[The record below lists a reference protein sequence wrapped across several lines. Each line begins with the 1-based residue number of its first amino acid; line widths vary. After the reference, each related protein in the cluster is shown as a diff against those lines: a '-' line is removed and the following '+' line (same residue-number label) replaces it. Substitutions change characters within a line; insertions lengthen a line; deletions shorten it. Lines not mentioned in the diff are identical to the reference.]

1 MTASR
6 SLLRFDW
13 LLAPLLGALATLGF
27 PPFDIWYLPVLA
39 LAGLFALCA
48 DRGWKRAFGLGWG
61 FGFGHFA
68 SGIYWVVI
76 STHVYGGAALW
87 LSLGLATVLFAY
99 LAVYPA
105 LACALASAARVW
117 HSRAGWLCVA
127 AFWLLGE
134 LLRGW
139 VYSGFPW
146 LSLGYAGLDMPAARL
161 APLIGVHGLSAL
173 LAFSAYA
180 LMRALGARGANR
192 SIAVL
197 AAALPLAGG
206 LLPAP
211 TIWTQDVAG
220 PMSVAIV
227 QGNVPQDQKWDPART
242 DAVLERYREMTLA
255 VSDAQLIVW
264 PEAVPNATLDEVI
277 PYFHDLRDQLGARG
291 AALLAGVLIRGDT
304 GTVYNSMI
312 ALGAAHGRYD
322 KRHLVPFGEYFPI
335 PDWLRPVMVALDLP
349 YGDISSGDADTLP
362 RIEIHGQVIGV
373 SICFEDVFSDEFAR
387 ASRAAS
393 VLVNATN
400 DAWFAR
406 SSAGPQHL
414 QIARMR
420 ALETGRWLIRATNTG
435 ISAFIAPDGQVRAR
449 SGQYTTEL
457 MRGQI
462 IPRGGLTPYARWGD
476 QPLWM
481 LSALALVGGLF
492 LKRKRAARVSSP
504 S

>member
-1 MTASR
+1 MVSR
-6 SLLRFDW
+6 SILRFDW
-13 LLAPLLGALATLGF
+13 LLAPVLGALATLGF
-27 PPFDIWYLPVLA
+27 APFGYWYLPVLA

-48 DRGWKRAFGLGWG
+48 DRGWKRAFAVGWAFGLG
-61 FGFGHFA
+61 HF
-68 SGIYWVVI
+68 STGIYWVVI

-87 LSLGLATVLFAY
+87 LSLGLAAVLYAY

-105 LACALASAARVW
+105 LACALASSMQLW
-117 HSRAGWLCVA
+117 KSRAGWLCLP

-146 LSLGYAGLDMPAARL
+146 LSLGYVGLDTPANRF
-161 APLIGVHGLSAL
+161 APLIGVHGVSAVF
-173 LAFSAYA
+173 AFSAYA
-180 LMRALGARGANR
+180 LMRTLAARGKGR
-192 SIAVL
+192 LIGLMAVMV
-197 AAALPLAGG
+197 PLAGG
-206 LLPAP
+206 LLP
-211 TIWTQDVAG
+211 TSTSWTQDVAK

-227 QGNVPQDQKWDPART
+227 QGNVPQDQKWDPEQT

-255 VSDAQLIVW
+255 VADAELIVW

-277 PYFHDLRDQLGARG
+277 PYFHGLRDQLGAHG

-362 RIEIHGQVIGV
+362 RIVIHGQVIGV

-387 ASRAAS
+387 ASRTAS

-449 SGQYTTEL
+449 SGQYSTEL

-462 IPRGGLTPYARWGD
+462 TPRGGLTPYSRWGD
-476 QPLWM
+476 GPLWM
-481 LSALALVGGLF
+481 LAVTAVVVGLF
-492 LKRKRAARVSSP
+492 PRRKRAAPVNP
-504 S
+504 PG